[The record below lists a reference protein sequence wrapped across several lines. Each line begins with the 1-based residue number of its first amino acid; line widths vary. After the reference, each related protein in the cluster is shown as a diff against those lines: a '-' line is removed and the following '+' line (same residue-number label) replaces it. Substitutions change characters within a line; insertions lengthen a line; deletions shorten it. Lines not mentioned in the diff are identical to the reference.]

1 MRLTTSPKPNIVRYI
16 ENFDWEDRLLIIIME
31 YIPHGDLGKTIS
43 DDGPFTV
50 EMTQIMSKQLLSA
63 LGYLHANSITHRD
76 VKPDNILIQSLVP
89 LVVKLTDFGLSK
101 MVDTA
106 ETFLRTFC
114 GTLLYCAPEV
124 YTEYAEYD
132 DNGVRIRGKKMRR
145 MPGQRYNHAVDLWSL
160 GGVLFYTLTGA
171 PPYPVK
177 SGISHSELL
186 HKIMTTDLDTLPLQ
200 NHGVSENGVS
210 FIQGMLQ
217 RRPEHRAAILE
228 LERHPW
234 LGDYGSTI
242 QASQSYDEIT
252 DDEEYPSQLQQGAEY
267 DDDDDDDRVSDSMSD
282 VSDKE
287 NSGMDYGA
295 QQPRLFGEVGVSAI
309 GSSGVIPENYL
320 NLPSQDSMGVTEILD
335 SHEDEAYDSGGSDT
349 IKGRNRHTYEHNA
362 PSIYPNQSADQLQSL
377 VENVASQSLGG
388 SASVIKDPGA
398 SHRLS
403 FPVDANSSKRKPP
416 SPGTSEEY
424 DENTPPGKPIIKRLK
439 SEANLEEPSPEV
451 LEEYKLLARMPQ
463 VTRLDSGRQID
474 YSVSKMV
481 WWQQDKKTWHMKYP
495 EMTQRQH
502 DAFGQAAR
510 DGGEEFGPGKTP
522 LWDLAMKYFA
532 PSSELES
539 SESQSTKAPPMGL
552 KREDSRMVDDMVE
565 FPPTAPPPVESW
577 SMPDTCPPDTKIVV
591 PVQGDSTANRA
602 IALVDTDPSSCV
614 QEVFFSITDTLVSF
628 GRGPENTESF
638 KNKQEPRV
646 PKYAFKIMLW
656 KDGFDPSR
664 NFASGDQPWCKA
676 DSPDDAGYHF
686 WISTKA
692 TLGIKINGY
701 NLPSSDPKNPG
712 GPSRYWAKIYAG
724 DSLMI
729 WGGQDPNNQ
738 TRLAF
743 QCLWGGSSKPRPA
756 DRLQLEL
763 ASSQVAAKL
772 DSACQR
778 TEKRIKEAVE
788 GKRMSSEAT
797 AGYLERKRLV
807 ERERERSRLFEQKRL
822 EAVEFLAARQALS
835 RRGSPAIAP
844 AGATSTRTYSALN
857 SR

>member
-1 MRLTTSPKPNIVRYI
+1 
-16 ENFDWEDRLLIIIME
+16 
-31 YIPHGDLGKTIS
+31 
-43 DDGPFTV
+43 
-50 EMTQIMSKQLLSA
+50 
-63 LGYLHANSITHRD
+63 
-76 VKPDNILIQSLVP
+76 
-89 LVVKLTDFGLSK
+89 
-101 MVDTA
+101 
-106 ETFLRTFC
+106 
-114 GTLLYCAPEV
+114 
-124 YTEYAEYD
+124 
-132 DNGVRIRGKKMRR
+132 
-145 MPGQRYNHAVDLWSL
+145 
-160 GGVLFYTLTGA
+160 
-171 PPYPVK
+171 
-177 SGISHSELL
+177 
-186 HKIMTTDLDTLPLQ
+186 
-200 NHGVSENGVS
+200 
-210 FIQGMLQ
+210 
-217 RRPEHRAAILE
+217 
-228 LERHPW
+228 
-234 LGDYGSTI
+234 
-242 QASQSYDEIT
+242 
-252 DDEEYPSQLQQGAEY
+252 
-267 DDDDDDDRVSDSMSD
+267 
-282 VSDKE
+282 
-287 NSGMDYGA
+287 
-295 QQPRLFGEVGVSAI
+295 
-309 GSSGVIPENYL
+309 
-320 NLPSQDSMGVTEILD
+320 
-335 SHEDEAYDSGGSDT
+335 
-349 IKGRNRHTYEHNA
+349 
-362 PSIYPNQSADQLQSL
+362 
-377 VENVASQSLGG
+377 
-388 SASVIKDPGA
+388 
-398 SHRLS
+398 
-403 FPVDANSSKRKPP
+403 
-416 SPGTSEEY
+416 
-424 DENTPPGKPIIKRLK
+424 
-439 SEANLEEPSPEV
+439 
-451 LEEYKLLARMPQ
+451 
-463 VTRLDSGRQID
+463 
-474 YSVSKMV
+474 
-481 WWQQDKKTWHMKYP
+481 
-495 EMTQRQH
+495 
-502 DAFGQAAR
+502 
-510 DGGEEFGPGKTP
+510 
-522 LWDLAMKYFA
+522 
-532 PSSELES
+532 
-539 SESQSTKAPPMGL
+539 
-552 KREDSRMVDDMVE
+552 
-565 FPPTAPPPVESW
+565 
-577 SMPDTCPPDTKIVV
+577 MPDTCPPDTKIVV